1 LADLQGNARDHG
13 AHADPSPQI
22 QRQGE
27 MMSEMAAVSGMVGGC
42 AVVLSRLQI
51 FFHAIIGEQ
60 RFFIEKLGRL

>member
-1 LADLQGNARDHG
+1 
-13 AHADPSPQI
+13 
-22 QRQGE
+22 

-60 RFFIEKLGRL
+60 RFFIEKLRRL